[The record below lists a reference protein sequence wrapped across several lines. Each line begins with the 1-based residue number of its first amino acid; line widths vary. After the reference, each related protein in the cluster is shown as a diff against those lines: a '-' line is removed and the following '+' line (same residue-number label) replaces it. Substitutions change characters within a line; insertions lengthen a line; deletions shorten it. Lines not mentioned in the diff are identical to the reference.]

1 MDLLRLDTAAVVQAS
16 AVLILLAG
24 GLLVYRTFREKYL
37 LAWLLGWGALL
48 LHKVAAA
55 FLAARAAPHA
65 LWAILSPLFFTV
77 ALLLMAAA
85 ILFYTSRMRWLLPMA
100 IVGLVA
106 LDLAVISNLWFPE
119 RGPLEFVVEAMFT
132 GIKAAA
138 AVQMA
143 LFSRGRRAIGPWLL
157 TFTFLLVH
165 MHDQASTHMAMDIAI
180 ELLLALSMAVVVL
193 DDAQV
198 RNRRLA
204 VVNEITTAIAEAQEF
219 KPMMEVALRELRDL
233 MDARA
238 AWFRLLVDGKLVLA
252 ARIGEGETVSDARR
266 EILSEGTFSGRVI
279 HERAP
284 GLIRVTHTDPETM
297 QRMIRDGFDH
307 VMVIPVQGKNGV
319 LGTIALAS
327 SDHRSYRPDE
337 TQFLSA
343 TANQLGVAFENL
355 RLFEQI
361 AHSQRQ
367 WIRTFDAI
375 EDAVL
380 VHDDHNNII
389 KLNRPL
395 LARLGKQYREVI
407 GATCELVFPGAG
419 KHWEGCPY
427 CAHGDSLHES
437 PDPCFAG
444 FSLVTTTQY
453 HEESGAT
460 STIHTIKD
468 TTERRAVEE
477 RYRLF
482 FERVQEGVFVSTPEG
497 RLLDCNDGFVR
508 LLGYN
513 TREELLA
520 VDIAHDLYATPGDRE
535 RFRSAIA
542 EHGALCDFEFDL
554 RRKDGSIIKVRESSF
569 ALRDPQGRIERYQ
582 GFLLDITEKKRAEA
596 EIKQRNRELKALNAI
611 ASVANQSF
619 DLEHILQ
626 HALGQVMQ
634 LFAVDT
640 GTINLFDEATLTVR
654 RVAGFGYQSEVG
666 RGLEEFQ
673 LPQEFF
679 QTVKSSRAQVITH
692 QHLPH
697 LPGLI
702 AEFVRAERLQSWLW
716 LVLWA
721 NDKVVGTLGIS
732 SRNAREFTSSEETL
746 LVAIGR
752 QLANTIEKVRLY
764 EETRRA
770 YEDLTRTQE
779 QLLQSEKMSAIG
791 QLISG
796 VAHELNNPLTAILG
810 YAQLLE
816 NEELD
821 ERSRDFVSKLY
832 RQAQR
837 THKIVQNLL
846 SFSRQRKPQ
855 KQSVDLRRVLEETL
869 ALRDYDLKLNNIAVE
884 REFESP
890 LPAVT
895 ADPHQIE
902 QVFLNVINNAVD
914 AMLEVARGGALHVRV
929 HARNGY
935 VAAEFRDTGP
945 GIRDA
950 KRIFDPFYTT
960 KGVGKGTGLGL
971 SICYGIMKEH
981 QGEITA
987 HNHHESGAVVTVRL
1001 PAANVPAEEEP
1012 RRSAIRNIPM
1022 LSGRVLV
1029 VDDEEAVL
1037 DFEAEVLRGAGLEV
1051 VTRMSGEEAVA
1062 LLESE
1067 TFDAMI
1073 IDGKMP
1079 GGWTGMDVYQWVAEN
1094 RAGMEKSI
1102 LFAISNFG
1110 DSDIRRFI
1118 EEKKIPC
1125 IVKPF
1130 EVGDLIAITRRL
1142 LKKSKAVAT
1151 GS

>member
-1 MDLLRLDTAAVVQAS
+1 MGLLRLDTAAVVQAS

-37 LAWLLGWGALL
+37 LAWLLGWVALL
-48 LHKVAAA
+48 LHKVSAGMAAQPG
-55 FLAARAAPHA
+55 PHV
-65 LWAILSPLFFTV
+65 LWAVLSPLFFTA

-85 ILFYTSRMRWLLPMA
+85 ILFYTNRTRWLLPLA

-106 LDLAVISNLWFPE
+106 LDLAVIRMLWFPQSAAI
-119 RGPLEFVVEAMFT
+119 EFVAEALFT

-143 LFSRGRRAIGPWLL
+143 LFSRGRRSVGPWLL
-157 TFTFLLVH
+157 TFTFLFVH
-165 MHDQASTHMAMDIAI
+165 MHEAMATWHLALDIAI
-180 ELLLALSMAVVVL
+180 ELLLALSMAVIVL
-193 DDAQV
+193 DDAQT
-198 RNRRLA
+198 RARRLA
-204 VVNEITTAIAEAQEF
+204 VVNAITTAIAEAQDF
-219 KPMMEVALRELRDL
+219 RPMMEAALRELRDL
-233 MDARA
+233 MEANA
-238 AWFRLLVDGKLVLA
+238 AWFRLLQDGKLVLT

-266 EILSEGTFSGRVI
+266 EIALENTFSGRVVQ
-279 HERAP
+279 ERAP
-284 GLIRVTHTDPETM
+284 GMIRVTHTDPETM
-297 QRMIRDGFDH
+297 QRMVRDGFDH
-307 VMVIPVQGKNGV
+307 VMVIPVQSKDAV
-319 LGTIALAS
+319 IGTIALAS
-327 SDHRSYRPDE
+327 SDHRSYRPEE

-380 VHDDHNNII
+380 VHDDHHNII

-395 LARLGKQYREVI
+395 LARLGKEYREVI
-407 GATCELVFPGAG
+407 GANCEVVFPGAG
-419 KHWEGCPY
+419 SGWEGCPY

-444 FSLVTTTQY
+444 FSLVTTAQY
-453 HEESGAT
+453 REESGAT

-508 LLGYN
+508 LLGYGS
-513 TREELLA
+513 REELLS
-520 VDIAHDLYATPGDRE
+520 VDIAHDLYASPADRE
-535 RFRSAIA
+535 RFRAAIA
-542 EHGALCDFEFDL
+542 EHGALRDFEFDL

-569 ALRDPQGRIERYQ
+569 ALHDAQGRIERYQ

-596 EIKQRNRELKALNAI
+596 EIRQRNRELKALNSI

-619 DLEHILQ
+619 DLPHVLE
-626 HALGQVMQ
+626 HALDQVVQ
-634 LFAVDT
+634 LFGVDT
-640 GTINLFDEATLTVR
+640 GTVNLFDEETLTVR
-654 RVAGFGYQSEVG
+654 RVAGYGYDSAIG
-666 RGLEEFQ
+666 RGLSEFQ
-673 LPQEFF
+673 IPREFYE
-679 QTVKSSRAQVITH
+679 TVKSSRAQVITH

-697 LPGLI
+697 LPGVI

-732 SRNAREFTSSEETL
+732 TRSAREFTASEEAL

-764 EETRRA
+764 EEARRA
-770 YEDLTRTQE
+770 YEDLSRTQE

-816 NEELD
+816 NEDLD
-821 ERSRDFVSKLY
+821 DRSRDFVSKLY

-902 QVFLNVINNAVD
+902 QVFLNIINNAVD
-914 AMLEVARGGALHVRV
+914 AMLEVARGGQLHVHV
-929 HARNGY
+929 YARDGF
-935 VAAEFRDTGP
+935 VSAEFRDSGP

-981 QGEITA
+981 QGEISA
-987 HNHHESGAVVTVRL
+987 HNNPDRGATITVKL
-1001 PAANVPAEEEP
+1001 PVAAAPAEEP
-1012 RRSAIRNIPM
+1012 RGRGLRKQPT
-1022 LSGRVLV
+1022 LSGRILV

-1037 DFEAEVLRGAGLEV
+1037 DFEAEVLRGAGVDV

-1062 LLESE
+1062 LLQTE

-1079 GGWTGMDVYQWVAEN
+1079 GAWTGVDLYQWVAEN
-1094 RAGMEKSI
+1094 RPGMERSI

-1110 DSDIRRFI
+1110 DTDIRRFI

-1142 LKKSKAVAT
+1142 LKKSNAVAT

>member
-37 LAWLLGWGALL
+37 LAWLLGWLALL
-48 LHKVAAA
+48 LHKVSG
-55 FLAARAAPHA
+55 LAAGQFGPPR
-65 LWAILSPLFFTV
+65 LWSVLSPLFFT
-77 ALLLMAAA
+77 AAILLMAAA
-85 ILFYTSRMRWLLPMA
+85 ILFYTNRMRWLLPLA

-106 LDLAVISNLWFPE
+106 LDLAVVRTLWFPQSAW
-119 RGPLEFVVEAMFT
+119 LEFVIEGLFT

-143 LFSRGRRAIGPWLL
+143 LFSRGRRAVGPWLL
-157 TFTFLLVH
+157 TFTFLFVH
-165 MHDQASTHMAMDIAI
+165 MHEGASGHLALDIAI

-193 DDAQV
+193 DDAQT
-198 RNRRLA
+198 RARRLA
-204 VVNEITTAIAEAQEF
+204 VVNEITHAIAEAQDF
-219 KPMMEVALRELRDL
+219 RPMMEVALRELRGL
-233 MDARA
+233 MEARA
-238 AWFRLLVDGKLVLA
+238 AWFRLLEGGKLVLA
-252 ARIGEGETVSDARR
+252 ASIGEGATVGDARR
-266 EILSEGTFSGRVI
+266 EIPVENTFSGLVMR
-279 HERAP
+279 ERAP
-284 GLIRVTHTDPETM
+284 GVIRVTHTDPETM

-319 LGTIALAS
+319 IGTIALAS

-380 VHDDHNNII
+380 VHDDHSNII

-395 LARLGKQYREVI
+395 LRKLGKEYREVV
-407 GATCELVFPGAG
+407 GANCEVVFPGAG
-419 KHWEGCPY
+419 KDWEGCPY

-437 PDPCFAG
+437 LDPCFPG
-444 FSLVTTTQY
+444 YSLVTTTQY

-508 LLGYN
+508 LLGYSS
-513 TREELLA
+513 REELLS
-520 VDIAHDLYATPGDRE
+520 VDIAHDLYASPGDRE
-535 RFRSAIA
+535 RFRAAIA
-542 EHGALCDFEFDL
+542 EHGALRDFEFDL

-569 ALRDPQGRIERYQ
+569 ALRDAQGKIERYQ
-582 GFLLDITEKKRAEA
+582 GFLLDITEKKRAES

-619 DLEHILQ
+619 DLEHILE
-626 HALGQVMQ
+626 HALGQVTQ
-634 LFAVDT
+634 LFGVDT
-640 GTINLFDEATLTVR
+640 GTINLFDEDTLTLR
-654 RVAGFGYQSEVG
+654 RVAGFGYDSDTG
-666 RGLEEFQ
+666 RGLQEFQ
-673 LPQEFF
+673 IPLEFYE
-679 QTVKSSRAQVITH
+679 TVKASRAQVITH

-697 LPGLI
+697 LPGVI
-702 AEFVRAERLQSWLW
+702 ADFVRAERLQSWLW

-721 NDKVVGTLGIS
+721 NDKIVGTLGIS
-732 SRNAREFTSSEETL
+732 SRDAREFTPSEETL

-869 ALRDYDLKLNNIAVE
+869 ALRDYDLKLNNISVE

-945 GIRDA
+945 GIRDS

-987 HNHHESGAVVTVRL
+987 HNHHERGAVVTVRL
-1001 PAANVPAEEEP
+1001 PAAASAPDEEP
-1012 RRSAIRNIPM
+1012 RSRALRKQPA
-1022 LSGRVLV
+1022 LAGRVLV

-1062 LLESE
+1062 LLQSE

-1094 RAGMEKSI
+1094 RPGLERSI

-1110 DSDIRRFI
+1110 DTDIRRFI
-1118 EEKKIPC
+1118 EDKKIPC

-1130 EVGDLIAITRRL
+1130 EVDDLIAITRRL